1 MSNACNHQMKEFKG
15 RGFRNQLGMLLR
27 CMVIHHGCE
36 WMAEF
41 KLTDKTSSTHKGN
54 SMDKKW
60 ENQGGYMNKCGL
72 SKVHVVKAMVF
83 PVDMNGCVSWTIKRA
98 YHQRI
103 DAFEIW
109 CWRRLLSPLDCKE
122 IKPVNPIGNQ
132 PWIFIGRT
140 DLEAEAPIL
149 WPPDARSWLI
159 RNEPSAGKDGRRKDK
174 GVTEDE
180 MAI

>member
-1 MSNACNHQMKEFKG
+1 MKVKSLSCVWPSATPWTAAYQALPSM
-15 RGFRNQLGMLLR
+15 GFSRQEYWSGVPLPSPMTNLDSILKNR
-27 CMVIHHGCE
+27 DIT
-36 WMAEF
+36 F
-41 KLTDKTSSTHKGN
+41 PT
-54 SMDKKW
+54 
-60 ENQGGYMNKCGL
+60 
-72 SKVHVVKAMVF
+72 KVCIVKAMVF

-159 RNEPSAGKDGRRKDK
+159 RNDPSAGKDGRRKDK

>member
-1 MSNACNHQMKEFKG
+1 MKVKSLSCVWPSATPWTAAYKALPSM
-15 RGFRNQLGMLLR
+15 GFSRQEYWSGVPLPSPMTNLDSILKNR
-27 CMVIHHGCE
+27 DIS
-36 WMAEF
+36 F
-41 KLTDKTSSTHKGN
+41 PT
-54 SMDKKW
+54 
-60 ENQGGYMNKCGL
+60 
-72 SKVHVVKAMVF
+72 KVCIVKAMVF

-159 RNEPSAGKDGRRKDK
+159 RNDPSAGKDGRRKDK

>member
-1 MSNACNHQMKEFKG
+1 MKVKSLSCVWPSATPWTTAYQALPSM
-15 RGFRNQLGMLLR
+15 GFSRQEYWSGVPLPSPMTNLDSILKNR
-27 CMVIHHGCE
+27 DIS
-36 WMAEF
+36 F
-41 KLTDKTSSTHKGN
+41 PT
-54 SMDKKW
+54 
-60 ENQGGYMNKCGL
+60 
-72 SKVHVVKAMVF
+72 KVCIVKAMVF

-159 RNEPSAGKDGRRKDK
+159 RNDPSAGKDGRRKDK